1 MADLGFTFNANEVDT
16 SSYELIPDGD
26 YKAIIVAT
34 EKKNTKRNDGA
45 YLSVEF
51 EIVDVVCNGR
61 KLWVNLNLW
70 NPNQSAVQIAE
81 RDLAAI
87 CKAVGVTSLSESS
100 QLEGIPLVITV
111 KIKPRKDTG
120 ENENRITKYAPAGPQ
135 QAQPTQ
141 QAATRTRTPARAVAP
156 IDNDPPF

>member
-1 MADLGFTFNANEVDT
+1 
-16 SSYELIPDGD
+16 
-26 YKAIIVAT
+26 
-34 EKKNTKRNDGA
+34 
-45 YLSVEF
+45 
-51 EIVDVVCNGR
+51 
-61 KLWVNLNLW
+61 LWVNLNLW

-87 CKAVGVTSLSESS
+87 CKAIGVTSLSESN

-135 QAQPTQ
+135 QAQQTQ
-141 QAATRTRTPARAVAP
+141 QAATRTRTPARAAAP
-156 IDNDPPF
+156 IDDIPF